1 MKYQGFSPN
10 RGQTG
15 SAFKPISKP
24 LVPCGDCCGP
34 RHYTALFSNAARAH
48 GLNKTRDWVVLYYD
62 GPSGERQCTVITSE
76 FGQLQGKR
84 IVRGR
89 EQECREHYRIWPP
102 KNSQNLPGV
111 PSAAQRGSAS
121 RACRCAGGEEA
132 SCSNH
137 ERKAGKK
144 LLDEGKDNR
153 ADFRLCCQSPG
164 TPLWHTTPDFHPGW
178 LSSTLVRSGT
188 RRATLPGQSVFNF
201 GWASPRPQART
212 RRPMI

>member
-89 EQECREHYRIWPP
+89 EQECREHYRALKGTAPC
-102 KNSQNLPGV
+102 
-111 PSAAQRGSAS
+111 SA
-121 RACRCAGGEEA
+121 RA
-132 SCSNH
+132 
-137 ERKAGKK
+137 
-144 LLDEGKDNR
+144 
-153 ADFRLCCQSPG
+153 
-164 TPLWHTTPDFHPGW
+164 
-178 LSSTLVRSGT
+178 
-188 RRATLPGQSVFNF
+188 
-201 GWASPRPQART
+201 
-212 RRPMI
+212 